1 MDVAL
6 PPPAADLMTDDLVHY
21 VAGFLSPPDL
31 MAAIQVSS
39 WWSTV
44 CSSDVI
50 WRRLCVSRWLLP
62 RPERLKRST
71 GTTSFL
77 ELYQFLDHA
86 RYLPRGKFTT
96 KHQIVWARGRDEG
109 ADVWMTVAHSSN
121 CQVLSTAG
129 TPYIQ
134 LRVVVQ
140 NLRPQPL
147 MVDLQE
153 LEVRMK
159 GGNEGTIFGVGPIA
173 NQPRVEAADAA
184 RIKQLAPVVLAVNG
198 VDVYPSLTSQ
208 LIELKMFDFA
218 VLVVNVVCNGCE
230 FEPDFL
236 ESCSALWVPIR
247 RMGRCTSL
255 STCRCGLIPDSYH
268 RGIIRVPVVDESVI
282 WRHYDL
288 VSNRFMVR
296 SAVTRQ
302 ALLSLLVLSRRC
314 TIADLLCSSMR
325 VGSEYSVN
333 RRCRP
338 VQ

>member
-1 MDVAL
+1 MGVSLSPSTAG
-6 PPPAADLMTDDLVHY
+6 LMTDDLVHY
-21 VAGFLSPPDL
+21 VAGFLSPSDL
-31 MAAIQVSS
+31 MAAIQVNS

-44 CSSDVI
+44 CASDVI
-50 WRRLCVSRWLLP
+50 WRQLCVSRWMIS

-77 ELYQFLDHA
+77 ELYLYLDRA

-96 KHQIVWARGRDEG
+96 KHQIVWGRGRDEG

-129 TPYIQ
+129 TSYIQ

-147 MVDLQE
+147 TVDLQD
-153 LEVRMK
+153 LEIRMQ
-159 GGNEGTIFGVGPIA
+159 GGSEGTIFGVGPIA
-173 NQPRVEAADAA
+173 NQPRAEAADTA
-184 RIKQLAPVVLAVNG
+184 RIKQLAPVVLAING

-208 LIELKMFDFA
+208 LIELEMFDFA
-218 VLVVNVVCNGCE
+218 VLAVNVVCNGCE

-236 ESCSALWVPIR
+236 ESCSALWVPIL

-255 STCRCGLIPDSYH
+255 SLCRCGLIPDSYH

-288 VSNRFMVR
+288 VSNRFMVLNTQ
-296 SAVTRQ
+296 SIEDVDQ
-302 ALLSLLVLSRRC
+302 FSNLL
-314 TIADLLCSSMR
+314 
-325 VGSEYSVN
+325 GS
-333 RRCRP
+333 P
-338 VQ
+338 VSHFSKRKRIIS

>member
-1 MDVAL
+1 M
-6 PPPAADLMTDDLVHY
+6 
-21 VAGFLSPPDL
+21 
-31 MAAIQVSS
+31 
-39 WWSTV
+39 
-44 CSSDVI
+44 VI
-50 WRRLCVSRWLLP
+50 LL
-62 RPERLKRST
+62 
-71 GTTSFL
+71 
-77 ELYQFLDHA
+77 Q
-86 RYLPRGKFTT
+86 
-96 KHQIVWARGRDEG
+96 HQIVWARGRDEG

-288 VSNRFMVR
+288 VSNRFMVLNTR
-296 SAVTRQ
+296 SIEDVDQ
-302 ALLSLLVLSRRC
+302 FSNLL
-314 TIADLLCSSMR
+314 
-325 VGSEYSVN
+325 GS
-333 RRCRP
+333 P
-338 VQ
+338 VSHFSKRKRSIS